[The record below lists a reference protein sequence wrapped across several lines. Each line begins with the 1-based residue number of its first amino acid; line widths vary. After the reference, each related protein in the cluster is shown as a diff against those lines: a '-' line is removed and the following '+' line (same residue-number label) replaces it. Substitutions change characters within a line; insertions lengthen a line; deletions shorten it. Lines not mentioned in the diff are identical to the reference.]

1 MLSTALISAT
11 QQGRFLAL
19 NSTRRR
25 SVAFP
30 GSKFRSRRCS
40 SRPPL
45 PTFVCPSV
53 CTVSFATICSQW
65 TPSIAP
71 ITNTSFGVQKKAKFK
86 LVQIAKAVTDQRSRK
101 SMATES
107 FTVQQ
112 NHSKSPSETPQLSSL
127 CDYAT
132 HILTT
137 SNPTEK
143 VALTERV
150 VSLWKNG
157 ELKDIGKSQP
167 PLEPPTPK
175 EVQILSFRD
184 MPKRGKGGKKRVA
197 LIHSLAHIEYMAINL
212 SWDIIARFGG
222 RPLSEITGEE
232 LPEGDD
238 HFLPREFF
246 DDFVAV
252 AADEARHHS
261 MLSERLKELSSYY
274 GNLPAHSGLW
284 DSAKATAEN
293 IMARLAIEHIV
304 HEGRG
309 LDVTPST
316 IQKLRDAGDNESA
329 EMLEAILQEEV
340 SHVTAGVR
348 WFSYLCSA
356 LRKEPIPT
364 FHNVVPKYFSGILK
378 PPFNDHLRGVAG
390 LSKDWYVPL
399 SERREKLQC
408 VG

>member
-11 QQGRFLAL
+11 QHGRFLAL

-45 PTFVCPSV
+45 PTFFCPSV

-65 TPSIAP
+65 TPSTAP

-143 VALTERV
+143 VLFSWSPSFSS
-150 VSLWKNG
+150 SLSCPSVG
-157 ELKDIGKSQP
+157 F
-167 PLEPPTPK
+167 
-175 EVQILSFRD
+175 LSCVRCFYL
-184 MPKRGKGGKKRVA
+184 PF
-197 LIHSLAHIEYMAINL
+197 LA
-212 SWDIIARFGG
+212 
-222 RPLSEITGEE
+222 
-232 LPEGDD
+232 
-238 HFLPREFF
+238 
-246 DDFVAV
+246 
-252 AADEARHHS
+252 
-261 MLSERLKELSSYY
+261 
-274 GNLPAHSGLW
+274 
-284 DSAKATAEN
+284 
-293 IMARLAIEHIV
+293 
-304 HEGRG
+304 
-309 LDVTPST
+309 
-316 IQKLRDAGDNESA
+316 
-329 EMLEAILQEEV
+329 
-340 SHVTAGVR
+340 
-348 WFSYLCSA
+348 
-356 LRKEPIPT
+356 PIPV
-364 FHNVVPKYFSGILK
+364 F
-378 PPFNDHLRGVAG
+378 
-390 LSKDWYVPL
+390 
-399 SERREKLQC
+399 
-408 VG
+408 